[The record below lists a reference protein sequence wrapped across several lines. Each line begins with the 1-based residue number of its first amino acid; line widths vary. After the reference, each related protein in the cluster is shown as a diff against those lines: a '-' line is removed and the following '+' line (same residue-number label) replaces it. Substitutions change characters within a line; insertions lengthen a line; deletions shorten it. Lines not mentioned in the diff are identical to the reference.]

1 MKKNILIVIF
11 LFVNLIVFS
20 QINKTDTSEMC
31 IPYSVA
37 QKILID
43 LNNYDK
49 LKALSK
55 TYEEEIYQLTKKIEI
70 LNKENEAWAKEDMLN
85 GKIID
90 EKNKSIEIYKE
101 ENKNLKK
108 DNKRLKTKNVLYTII
123 SAAIIAPLTY
133 ISIFK

>member
-20 QINKTDTSEMC
+20 QTNKTDTSEMC